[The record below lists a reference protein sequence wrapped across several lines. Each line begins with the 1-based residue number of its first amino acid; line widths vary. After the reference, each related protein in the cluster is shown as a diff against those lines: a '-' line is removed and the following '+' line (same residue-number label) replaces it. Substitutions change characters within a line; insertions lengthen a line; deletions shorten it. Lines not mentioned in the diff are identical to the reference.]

1 MPVDLQRNHSCA
13 VDLQNDFMEL
23 FKYTLALLLEEH
35 LLLSFKHA
43 MFFFAQTVL
52 LKSCIIHAGAN
63 FSVGN

>member
-1 MPVDLQRNHSCA
+1 MSVDLQRNHSCA

-35 LLLSFKHA
+35 LLLSFKYT
-43 MFFFAQTVL
+43 MFFFAQSVI
-52 LKSCIIHAGAN
+52 KSCIIHAGAN